1 MLVLDKIHTKTIP
14 AFTLPQV
21 ASATRG
27 QAFVFAGYF
36 FMDNSIEIWKDV
48 VGWEG
53 IYQVSNIGR
62 FMSLLTGNILSDKK
76 GKGYSTIS
84 LSGRGKTKNHLKHRL
99 IAMAFIPN
107 PENKPTVNHINGIKN
122 DNRVENLEWTTYSE
136 NCKNAYDTGLARCS
150 FKGQKRGKSTKPR
163 KIRTAPAWNKGKIKH
178 GTRSMYSKYKCRCA
192 SCSYASSEYY
202 KKYNLNKNSKNI
214 AQ

>member
-76 GKGYSTIS
+76 GK
-84 LSGRGKTKNHLKHRL
+84 
-99 IAMAFIPN
+99 M
-107 PENKPTVNHINGIKN
+107 
-122 DNRVENLEWTTYSE
+122 
-136 NCKNAYDTGLARCS
+136 
-150 FKGQKRGKSTKPR
+150 
-163 KIRTAPAWNKGKIKH
+163 KH